1 MKITKRTLC
10 AATLA
15 ALGSAL
21 AGTALAQTYPARA
34 AMPPMPRRRWA
45 RRS

>member
-1 MKITKRTLC
+1 MKISKRTLC

-21 AGTALAQTYPARA
+21 AGTALASGLVSLPGVARA
-34 AMPPMPRRRWA
+34 TS
-45 RRS
+45 RS